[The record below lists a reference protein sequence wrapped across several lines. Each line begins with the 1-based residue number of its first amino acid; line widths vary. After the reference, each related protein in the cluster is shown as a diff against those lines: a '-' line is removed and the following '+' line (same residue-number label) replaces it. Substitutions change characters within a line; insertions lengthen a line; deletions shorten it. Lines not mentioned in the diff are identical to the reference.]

1 MKRTQKLWNMKGC
14 SKSKRNLG
22 GKSKKQGGC
31 WDMKKRGGAC
41 GGACGGARVC
51 KKCGY
56 GCRCGPKCT
65 CRHKCPGNC
74 YLKGKR
80 SRKQRGV
87 SQRGGNC
94 GCGLQMGGGYGLQMG
109 GCGTCLGGGVQMG
122 GSVQT
127 GGGINNS
134 GTPLVG
140 SPWTPK
146 INDWPGVAGK
156 DGQTNYFANNKYLV
170 DPQTTMISERDQQT
184 YMAGGGSRK
193 RRAGGIIPQD
203 LVNLGRSMVYG
214 LGSAYNTLNGYSVPA
229 SPLPYKDQLVNTP
242 SVKALG
248 Y

>member
-22 GKSKKQGGC
+22 GKSKKCGGC
-31 WDMKKRGGAC
+31 WWKNKGGS
-41 GGACGGARVC
+41 RVC
-51 KKCGY
+51 HKCGP
-56 GCRCGPKCT
+56 GCRCGPKCN
-65 CRHKCPGNC
+65 CGHKCPGNC
-74 YLKGKR
+74 YLKTKK
-80 SRKQRGV
+80 SRKQRGAR
-87 SQRGGNC
+87 QNGGNC
-94 GCGLQMGGGYGLQMG
+94 GCGLQMGGGCGLQMG
-109 GCGTCLGGGVQMG
+109 GCGSCLGGGVQMG
-122 GSVQT
+122 GSVQM

-156 DGQTNYFANNKYLV
+156 DGQTNYYTDNKYLV
-170 DPQTTMISERDQQT
+170 DPQRNMISERDQQT

-193 RRAGGIIPQD
+193 RRAGGMIPQD

-214 LGSAYNTLNGYSVPA
+214 LGSAYNTLNGYSAPA

>member
-14 SKSKRNLG
+14 SKSKKNLG

-31 WDMKKRGGAC
+31 WWKNKGGS
-41 GGACGGARVC
+41 RVC
-51 KKCGY
+51 KKCGP
-56 GCRCGPKCT
+56 GCRCGPKCN
-65 CRHKCPGNC
+65 CGHKCPGNC
-74 YLKGKR
+74 YLKSKR
-80 SRKQRGV
+80 TRKQRGGNCGCGL
-87 SQRGGNC
+87 QMGGGC

-109 GCGTCLGGGVQMG
+109 GCGSCLGGGVQMG
-122 GSVQT
+122 GSLQT

-134 GTPLVG
+134 GIPLVG

-156 DGQTNYFANNKYLV
+156 DGQTNYYSDNKYLV
-170 DPQTTMISERDQQT
+170 DPQRTMISERDQQT
-184 YMAGGGSRK
+184 YMAGGSRK
-193 RRAGGIIPQD
+193 KRAGGIVPQD

-214 LGSAYNTLNGYSVPA
+214 LGSAYNTLNGYSAPA